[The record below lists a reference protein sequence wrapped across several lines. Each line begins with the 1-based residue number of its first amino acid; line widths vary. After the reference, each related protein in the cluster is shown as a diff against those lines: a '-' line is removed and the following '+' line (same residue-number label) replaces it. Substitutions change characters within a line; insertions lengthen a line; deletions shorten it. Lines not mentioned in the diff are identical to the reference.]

1 VASPEVAEE
10 AVAAAVGKKVAP
22 LYLLFFT
29 IFIKN
34 QGNQKINRF
43 LFGILRKNVYLWS
56 AKTLKPN
63 KYEKDSVYYWFVE
76 GKVF

>member
-1 VASPEVAEE
+1 MVEASPEAAEE
-10 AVAAAVGKKVAP
+10 AVAAAAGKKVAP
-22 LYLLFFT
+22 YTLLL
-29 IFIKN
+29 FIKN
-34 QGNQKINRF
+34 QGNLKINRV